1 MKNRQSFLTIYIYI
15 YTISGKLKSPKKRG
29 EVFLMKTI
37 KLTWKTKKVKN
48 SARVNQMYCFKSC
61 GKNQN

>member
-1 MKNRQSFLTIYIYI
+1 
-15 YTISGKLKSPKKRG
+15 
-29 EVFLMKTI
+29 MKTI

-61 GKNQN
+61 GKNQNQYLWRIQDNSTAVCRAICYFRRKYGIDI